1 VSDHKR
7 VSPAERLRELA
18 AQPDPRPVGVVS
30 TILGQRSDAGT
41 LVKIPINQIVP
52 APQNRRHFDEGSLD
66 DLAASIRAT
75 GLVEPIVVRPMV
87 DDQGRAV
94 ENKYRLVAGERRW
107 RAAQR
112 AELTTI
118 AAIVRLE
125 EKTKGMQLAENRFRE
140 GLLPFDEAETIR
152 ETMTEESLSVEAFA
166 QKYRYSTRAVYNL
179 LALIDEH
186 TGAPGFLRDASEAGI
201 LVADADDSTRR
212 RRLVAD
218 RTTIIEL
225 HRYYKARLR
234 ALKERVG
241 DRPIAPKQLED
252 AQTKTRNALEK
263 ILAEGWTTQQVKTF
277 VSRFAA
283 GARESGSV
291 APSAAASADAEAS
304 VPAAAVAAARAV
316 KPLFE
321 YDSKRGR
328 LIIHEERLGSAT
340 PDDKPALDELVREL
354 ERLLGPARAATTKAA
369 QPPNSAV

>member
-1 VSDHKR
+1 MT
-7 VSPAERLRELA
+7 
-18 AQPDPRPVGVVS
+18 AQPEPRSVGVVS

-41 LVKIPINQIVP
+41 LVKIPINQIIP
-52 APQNRRHFDEGSLD
+52 AAQNRRHFDDQSLE
-66 DLAASIRAT
+66 DLAASIRET
-75 GLVEPIVVRPMV
+75 GLVEPIVVRPLV
-87 DDQGRAV
+87 DEAGRAV

-112 AELTTI
+112 AELATI

-140 GLLPFDEAETIR
+140 GLLPFDEAETIK
-152 ETMTEESLSVEAFA
+152 ETMAEEHLSVEAFA

-186 TGAPGFLRDASEAGI
+186 TGAPAFLRDASEAGV
-201 LVADADDSTRR
+201 LVADADDATRR

-234 ALKERVG
+234 AFKERGG
-241 DRPIAPKQLED
+241 DRPLTPKQLDD

-263 ILAEGWTTQQVKTF
+263 ILAEGWTSQQVKTF

-283 GARESGSV
+283 ATRESAA
-291 APSAAASADAEAS
+291 APSADPSSATDTAAPPS
-304 VPAAAVAAARAV
+304 AVAAARAV

-321 YDSKRGR
+321 HDTKRRRFIVHHGR
-328 LIIHEERLGSAT
+328 VDEAT
-340 PDDKPALDELVREL
+340 PDDHPALNELVAEL
-354 ERLLGPARAATTKAA
+354 ERLLGRARAALTR
-369 QPPNSAV
+369 PPGPPDPTL